1 MKPYTH
7 FTSEERICLEA
18 MQKKGIK
25 ISEIAKSLNR
35 DRSSIY
41 RELNRNQSKTGEY
54 TAIDAIYL
62 YKNRRK
68 RSVRKARIKPNS
80 NIYRF
85 IRKGLKKYWSPEL
98 ISKKWNVK
106 HVNNR
111 ISFATIYRAVK
122 NGSFGGITPRNN
134 FRRRGKPITRD
145 RSRFNTIQPEHTIHE
160 WPEAIKQRIRPGD
173 WEGDTLRGSPGKGGL
188 LTLVDRRSRYLI
200 AVLIHSF
207 SSKTLKAAILQ
218 AYKDTHPKSITLDN
232 GSEFALFR
240 EFEKELDTTVYF
252 ADPHSPWQRGSNEN
266 MNGLLRF
273 WFPKGFDFRNISQSD
288 VDRVVDLI
296 NSRPR
301 ACLNYRSPKQ
311 IFCCT

>member
-7 FTSEERICLEA
+7 FTPEERVCLEV
-18 MQKKGIK
+18 MRKKGIK
-25 ISEIAKSLNR
+25 ISEIAKSLKR
-35 DRSSIY
+35 DRSSVY
-41 RELNRNQSKTGEY
+41 REIKRNQSQTGEY
-54 TAIDAIYL
+54 TAVNAIYL
-62 YKNRRK
+62 YKSRRK
-68 RSVRKARIKPNS
+68 RSVRRARIKPDS

-85 IRKGLKKYWSPEL
+85 IRKRLKKYWSPEL
-98 ISKKWNVK
+98 ISEKWNKK

-111 ISFATIYRAVK
+111 IAFATIYRAVK
-122 NGSFGGITPRNN
+122 NGTINGITPGNN
-134 FRRRGKPITRD
+134 FRRRGKPVTRD

-160 WPEAIKQRIRPGD
+160 WPEEIKQRIRLGD

-200 AVLIHSF
+200 AVLIQSY
-207 SSKTLKAAILQ
+207 SSKSLKAALLQ
-218 AYKDTHPKSITLDN
+218 AFKGIHPKSLTLDN

-240 EFEKELDTTVYF
+240 EFEKELDITVYF

-273 WFPKGFDFRNISQSD
+273 WFPKSFDFRTVSQAD
-288 VDRVVDLI
+288 VDYAVDLI

-311 IFCCT
+311 IFCRT

>member
-7 FTSEERICLEA
+7 FTPEERICLEV
-18 MQKKGIK
+18 MRKKGIK
-25 ISEIAKSLNR
+25 ISEIAKSLKR

-41 RELNRNQSKTGEY
+41 RELKRNQSQAGEY

-68 RSVRKARIKPNS
+68 RSVRRARIKPNS

-85 IRKGLKKYWSPEL
+85 IRKRLKNYWSPEL
-98 ISKKWNVK
+98 ISEKWNRK

-111 ISFATIYRAVK
+111 IAFATIYRAVK
-122 NGSFGGITPRNN
+122 NGSFNGITPKNN

-145 RSRFNTIQPEHTIHE
+145 RSRFNTIQPDHTIHE
-160 WPEAIKQRIRPGD
+160 WSEAIKQRKRHGD

-188 LTLVDRRSRYLI
+188 LTLVDRRSRYLVAI
-200 AVLIHSF
+200 LIHGF
-207 SSKTLKAAILQ
+207 SSKTLKTATMQ
-218 AYKDTHPKSITLDN
+218 AYTNMHPKSITLDN
-232 GSEFALFR
+232 GPEFALFR

-273 WFPKGFDFRNISQSD
+273 WFPKGFDFCKISQSD
-288 VDRVVDLI
+288 VERVVDLI

-311 IFCCT
+311 IFCRT

>member
-7 FTSEERICLEA
+7 FTPEERICLEV
-18 MQKKGIK
+18 MRKKGIK

-68 RSVRKARIKPNS
+68 RSVRRARIKPNS

-85 IRKGLKKYWSPEL
+85 IRKRLKKYWSPEL

-122 NGSFGGITPRNN
+122 NGSFGGITSRNN

-232 GSEFALFR
+232 GPEFALFR

-311 IFCCT
+311 IFCCI

>member
-7 FTSEERICLEA
+7 FTPEERICLEV
-18 MQKKGIK
+18 MRKKGIK

-68 RSVRKARIKPNS
+68 RSVRRARIKPNS

-85 IRKGLKKYWSPEL
+85 IRKRLKKYWSPEL

-145 RSRFNTIQPEHTIHE
+145 RSRFNTIQPDHTIHE
-160 WPEAIKQRIRPGD
+160 WSEAIKQRKRHGD

-288 VDRVVDLI
+288 VDRVVGLI

>member
-7 FTSEERICLEA
+7 FTPEERICLEV
-18 MQKKGIK
+18 MRKKRIK
-25 ISEIAKSLNR
+25 ISEIAKSLKR

-41 RELNRNQSKTGEY
+41 RELKRNQSREEY
-54 TAIDAIYL
+54 SAVNAILL
-62 YKNRRK
+62 YRKRRK
-68 RSVRKARIKPNS
+68 KSVRAARIKPDTD
-80 NIYRF
+80 IYRF
-85 IRKGLKKYWSPEL
+85 IRKRLKKYWSPEL
-98 ISKKWNVK
+98 ISEKWNRSHK
-106 HVNNR
+106 DDR

-122 NGSFGGITPRNN
+122 NGSFGGITPRNS
-134 FRRRGKPITRD
+134 FRRRGKPVTRD
-145 RSRFNTIQPEHTIHE
+145 RSRFNTIQPDHTIHE
-160 WPEAIKQRIRPGD
+160 WSEETKLRLRHGD

-188 LTLVDRRSRYLI
+188 LTLVDRRSRYLTAI
-200 AVLIHSF
+200 LINSF
-207 SSKTLKAAILQ
+207 SSKTLKSAVIRACEGKQI
-218 AYKDTHPKSITLDN
+218 KSITLDN

-273 WFPKGFDFRNISQSD
+273 WFPKGFDFHTISQAD

-301 ACLNYRSPKQ
+301 ACLNFRSPKQ
-311 IFCCT
+311 VFCCT